1 MSDDYKTDNSDRN
14 LPLNRKPI
22 KYVLEETLVT
32 YYLSRMHVE
41 GWGGNP
47 AGKMLA
53 LQVWVPDFDVS
64 EFMLKKKK

>member
-14 LPLNRKPI
+14 LRLNRKPI

-41 GWGGNP
+41 GWGGNR

-53 LQVWVPDFDVS
+53 LQV
-64 EFMLKKKK
+64 